1 MLSQARILDLTWVL
15 GGPFAG
21 QTLAQLGAE
30 VIKIEP
36 PAGDSSRGVPVYR
49 FDGDSSFFL
58 SVNRGKS
65 SVCIDLKHPRG
76 REAFYDLVRISDAV
90 IYGFA
95 PDVPAR
101 LGLDSDSLRRVN
113 PRIGVAQLIGLHDS
127 GEYARAP
134 AYDLIVQA
142 LGGVM
147 SITGS
152 ASGEPCRVGY
162 QIADLAGGL
171 YLALAACGVLYQGA
185 REGKGALAQISLL
198 DCQLALLTWQAQN
211 HFISGDVP
219 GRLGSRNPMIAPS
232 EAFLCGDGGYLAISP
247 TGEHFWP
254 RLCEV
259 IGRPDLA
266 ADPRFADRGS
276 RVANVEALIAELS
289 EVFQKQSSDHWATLL
304 FQSRVP
310 AGKVL
315 NVAEA
320 VSQPLARLRNMVESV
335 RKPETG
341 NALDFLG
348 NPFKYDR
355 QKPLDY
361 PPALGSATRRVF
373 RDLCGYTPEQIDQ
386 LVQSQVLY
394 TGEDSDQTQRHQA
407 A

>member
-1 MLSQARILDLTWVL
+1 MLNKARILDLTWVL

-36 PAGDSSRGVPVYR
+36 PEGDSSRGVPVYR

-65 SVCIDLKHPRG
+65 SVCIDLKQPAG

-90 IYGFA
+90 VYGFA

-101 LGLDSDSLRRVN
+101 LGLDFESLRKVN
-113 PRIGVAQLIGLHDS
+113 PRIGVAQLIGLHDA

-142 LGGVM
+142 MGGVM

-152 ASGEPCRVGY
+152 ESSEPCRVGY

-185 REGKGALAQISLL
+185 REGKAAHAQISLL

-219 GRLGSRNPMIAPS
+219 RRMGSRNPMIAPS
-232 EAFLCGDGGYLAISP
+232 EAFLCSDGGYLAISP

-254 RLCEV
+254 KLCDV
-259 IGRPDLA
+259 IGRPELA
-266 ADPRFADRGS
+266 TDPRFSDRGK
-276 RVANVEALIAELS
+276 RVENVEALVAELS
-289 EVFQKQSSDHWATLL
+289 EVFAGQSADHWAAAL
-304 FQSRVP
+304 FQARVP
-310 AGKVL
+310 AGKVM

-320 VSQPLARLRNMVESV
+320 VDQPLARLRNMVESV
-335 RKPETG
+335 EKPETG
-341 NALDFLG
+341 NALNFLG
-348 NPFKYDR
+348 NPFKYAAQR
-355 QKPLDY
+355 PLDY
-361 PPALGSATRRVF
+361 PPALGSATRRIF
-373 RDLCGYTPEQIDQ
+373 QTLCAYPEAKIDQ
-386 LVQSQVLY
+386 LVQSKVLF
-394 TGEDSDQTQRHQA
+394 TGEQE
-407 A
+407 